1 MLSPKASKT
10 IEIVVCYAPEDEDL
24 RKKLAKHLN
33 ILKQQGAIAAWYDY
47 EICAR
52 REKADEIDRHLN
64 TTHIILLLISLDFLA
79 SDCYNTELIRV
90 MERYEAGEAH
100 VIPVI
105 LRRVNWMHT
114 PLGNFQALPTN
125 AQPVTSWV
133 NHDEAFLNIAEGIRK
148 LAESLA

>member
-1 MLSPKASKT
+1 MLSPKASKA
-10 IEIVVCYAPEDEDL
+10 IEIVGCYAPEDEDL

-33 ILKQQGAIAAWYDY
+33 ILKQHGALTAWYDY

-52 REKADEIDRHLN
+52 TERADEIDKHLN
-64 TTHIILLLISLDFLA
+64 TAHIILLLISSDFLA
-79 SDCYNTELIRV
+79 SDCYNIELTRV
-90 MERYEAGEAH
+90 MKRYEAGEAR

-105 LRRVNWMHT
+105 LRPVNWMHI

-133 NHDEAFLNIAEGIRK
+133 N
-148 LAESLA
+148 